1 MVCTDEGKRRHLGT
15 FEILFSKLIGLLH
28 GQMISQIIRLL
39 RDKQLMQHLTLHQTN
54 VYLHLDCTR

>member
-1 MVCTDEGKRRHLGT
+1 MCTNRGKRKHLGA

-39 RDKQLMQHLTLHQTN
+39 RDKLPMQHLTLHQTSG
-54 VYLHLDCTR
+54 YLNLDCSR